1 MFGVNAGAK
10 IICCNNEY
18 YINQALTCH
27 QVDGILFLSRC
38 WAGAVLVHSPLI
50 KFERM
55 IKMNIDEKAMMIL
68 EGMETYMQIDWN
80 LEQWYLDA
88 IKVGLKEIEKKEK
101 ELKEE
106 K

>member
-1 MFGVNAGAK
+1 MA
-10 IICCNNEY
+10 CSPY
-18 YINQALTCH
+18 Q
-27 QVDGILFLSRC
+27 FLE
-38 WAGAVLVHSPLI
+38 GLL
-50 KFERM
+50 
-55 IKMNIDEKAMMIL
+55 KMNIDEKAMMIL

>member
-1 MFGVNAGAK
+1 MAGGGHSS
-10 IICCNNEY
+10 CSPY
-18 YINQALTCH
+18 Q
-27 QVDGILFLSRC
+27 FLE
-38 WAGAVLVHSPLI
+38 GLL
-50 KFERM
+50 
-55 IKMNIDEKAMMIL
+55 KMNIDEKAMMIL

>member
-1 MFGVNAGAK
+1 MLGVAP
-10 IICCNNEY
+10 
-18 YINQALTCH
+18 
-27 QVDGILFLSRC
+27 LSN
-38 WAGAVLVHSPLI
+38 S
-50 KFERM
+50 ERK

-80 LEQWYLDA
+80 MEQWYLDA

-101 ELKEE
+101 ELQEE